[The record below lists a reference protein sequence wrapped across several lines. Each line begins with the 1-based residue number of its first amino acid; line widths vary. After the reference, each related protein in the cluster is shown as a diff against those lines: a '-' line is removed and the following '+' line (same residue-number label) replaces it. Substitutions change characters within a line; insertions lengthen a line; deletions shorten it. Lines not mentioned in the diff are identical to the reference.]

1 MVWFPNLKCERT
13 PRGRVNRAAHRD
25 DEGVRVSPVRLGG
38 DAQQELAKRQ
48 QQRLRELRDEKA
60 KLAKEAETMS
70 ALSKKV
76 DAEVD
81 RWAAKKKLPELLRT
95 IGQVWPAAAAKVAQA
110 GSTKKAYM
118 QVLRLVHPDKVASGA
133 PLHVKAKA
141 QRIFTVLQSRKP
153 E

>member
-1 MVWFPNLKCERT
+1 MVDKEEELIQRQNERL
-13 PRGRVNRAAHRD
+13 H
-25 DEGVRVSPVRLGG
+25 
-38 DAQQELAKRQ
+38 K
-48 QQRLRELRDEKA
+48 LRKEKA
-60 KLAKEAETMS
+60 KIAKEADTMA
-70 ALSKKV
+70 ALSKEA

-81 RWAAKKKLPELLRT
+81 RWAAKKRLPELLRT